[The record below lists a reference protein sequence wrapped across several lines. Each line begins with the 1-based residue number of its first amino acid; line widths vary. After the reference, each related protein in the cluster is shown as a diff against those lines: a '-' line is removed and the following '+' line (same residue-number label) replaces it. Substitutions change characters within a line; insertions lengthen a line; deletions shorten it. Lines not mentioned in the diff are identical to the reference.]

1 MVPNLDGGRKSFII
15 VSISQLSSS
24 KSQTLFDFGDG
35 SCTTLHGLFL
45 RCCKGIYV
53 EELKHETVREELI
66 DSVIKELDESSEI
79 KDNNFPENYQTC
91 IHFYQPLQTMSQFGM
106 K

>member
-1 MVPNLDGGRKSFII
+1 MY
-15 VSISQLSSS
+15 SS
-24 KSQTLFDFGDG
+24 KSQTLFNFGDG
-35 SCTTLHGLFL
+35 SCTTLHVLFL

-53 EELKHETVREELI
+53 EELKPETVCGELI

-79 KDNNFPENYQTC
+79 KDNNYPENYQTC
-91 IHFYQPLQTMSQFGM
+91 IHFYQLLQTMSQFGM